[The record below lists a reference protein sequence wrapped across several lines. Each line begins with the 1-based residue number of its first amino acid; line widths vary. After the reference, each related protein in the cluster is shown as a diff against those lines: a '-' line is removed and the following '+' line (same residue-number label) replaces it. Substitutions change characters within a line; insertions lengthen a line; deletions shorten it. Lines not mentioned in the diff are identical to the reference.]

1 MELWKGMPTVTDVAP
16 HQMSY
21 HFTMCGSPDPSGAY
35 RHRLQWLLADS
46 YSVPRFQNKLRIKGS
61 INTWCGVKDTHE
73 GLLSHMRQWS
83 AVRWCINTDSPLS
96 PWWDQKMLISKKAYL
111 WYFFLFWTVLRLQC
125 LSRSEPSG
133 GGSAS
138 VGIALFLR
146 LSWRRVGPAV
156 GSLSVLA
163 DSVFPGAASW
173 SSDKG
178 ILSGPCQCT
187 QAAASADL

>member
-1 MELWKGMPTVTDVAP
+1 
-16 HQMSY
+16 MSY
-21 HFTMCGSPDPSGAY
+21 HFTMCGSLEPSGAY

-46 YSVPRFQNKLRIKGS
+46 YSVPRFQNKLRIKSS

-73 GLLSHMRQWS
+73 GLLSHMLQWS

-111 WYFFLFWTVLRLQC
+111 WYFFLFWTVLSRQC

-146 LSWRRVGPAV
+146 LSWGEWAQQWGVSLCWQTVCSQGLPHEALIKAFCLGPVNAHR
-156 GSLSVLA
+156 LRLQLTCNTN
-163 DSVFPGAASW
+163 
-173 SSDKG
+173 
-178 ILSGPCQCT
+178 I
-187 QAAASADL
+187 